1 MNKLNEQNLTE
12 QPVIDWFKE
21 LGYEYKFGPDISTG
35 GVLVERDFKDVILE
49 KRLKSALKRLNS
61 DLPEKAIDEAIYKLK
76 KIEYPN
82 LEITNKEVYEML
94 RNGIKVD
101 VEDENKSLRGKFV
114 KVIDFEDPLN
124 NEFLVVNQF
133 TVQGIDLPAEASAQ
147 AGRVRRPDVVVF
159 INGVPI
165 AIFELK
171 NPTIEEATIQTAYQ
185 QLQDYKRDIP
195 AIFKY
200 NQILVISDLI
210 EAKYGT
216 ISASWEWFKKWRGI
230 EDPDEKLKGVSELEV
245 LVKGIFKKAR
255 LLDIIKNFIVFEA
268 DSEKDISKFT
278 KKICLYHQYFGVNKA
293 VRETLRASGQLPSSN
308 FSQGEKYTPSS
319 NFSQGEKYTPS
330 SNFSQ
335 EEKNYRGNFEF
346 SGLISKARELRKNQT
361 KAEEILWEILRNR
374 QFLNLKFRRQHQI
387 GDYIVDFYCP
397 ELKLI
402 IEIDGGIH
410 NTEEQSKKDSK
421 REAYLKSLG
430 NNILRF
436 SNQRIFED
444 LDGALQDIAQYTYFI
459 KRNLMEDYS
468 SPTGRGYGEGY
479 ANRKIGVL
487 WHTQGSGKTLSMVF
501 YVNKA
506 KELPELQSPTFVFL
520 TDRNDL
526 DNQFYKTF
534 LRTGYSALAKQAE
547 TIKDLEEKLKTA
559 GAELI
564 FTTIQKFGENF
575 GVLSEK
581 ENIIVIADE
590 AHRSEYAELA
600 GRARKAM
607 PNASFMGITATP
619 IDAENR
625 NTRLVFGD
633 YIDKYPMSRSVEDG
647 ATVPIYYESR
657 LVPLHLTNYFIDDE
671 FDELTQEVRDIEV
684 KESLKRKFARLEQA
698 ISVPDRLKQ
707 IAEDIVNH
715 FNSRG
720 LEGKAMVVTIS
731 RRVAVEMYKLIKE
744 LQNAPEVAVV
754 ISNPAEFK
762 NEIQEEIK
770 ASELE
775 KRFKNP
781 QDPLKMVVVCDM
793 WLTGF
798 DVPCLTTMY
807 FDKPLKNHGLM
818 QAIARVNRVFKDK
831 QGGLIVDYIGI
842 ADDLKKALSI
852 YDEPTRNETMI
863 SINEIVNKMLEKYD
877 VVKSMLSGVD
887 YSKWKYLEGEQLSQ
901 LFQQAINTIIT
912 NPEDETLDDNKKER
926 FLKESLALI
935 KLHAFVMP
943 HEEAY
948 KIKNDVE
955 FFKALRS
962 ALIKQTV
969 TKKEISEIGFD
980 FDSTV
985 KELLS
990 KSIAAEGIIDIF
1002 AMKGKEKIN
1011 ISILDEKFLEEAKKL
1026 KYKNLT
1032 IEVLRKLLEDE
1043 IGLRIKKNKIR
1054 YYSLSE
1060 LLEKIIE
1067 EYENRVI
1074 SASKVIE
1081 RLIELAQEIKKADKE
1096 ARETGLSEEELA
1108 FYDAIASKKMIKQDE
1123 KIKELVKELVK
1134 MIRRDLT
1141 IDWTNSEIVKARI
1154 RDNAKL
1160 LLLRNDFKPEETEE
1174 ITNLIYQQA
1183 FMLYKDYNPK
1193 VFSVG

>member
-1 MNKLNEQNLTE
+1 MSKLDEQNLTE
-12 QPVIDWFKE
+12 QPVIEWFKQ
-21 LGYEYKFGPDISTG
+21 LSYEYKFGPDISPG
-35 GVLVERDFKDVILE
+35 GILVERDFKDVILE
-49 KRLKSALKRLNS
+49 KRLKSALKRLNP
-61 DLPEKAIDEAIYKLK
+61 DLPEKAIEEAIYKLK
-76 KIEYPN
+76 KVEYPN
-82 LEITNKEVYEML
+82 LEIANKEVYEML
-94 RNGIKVD
+94 RDGIKVD
-101 VEDENKSLRGKFV
+101 VEDANKSLRGKFV
-114 KVIDFEDPLN
+114 KVIDFKDPFN

-133 TVQGIDLPAEASAQ
+133 TVQGVEK
-147 AGRVRRPDVVVF
+147 VRRPDVVVF

-185 QLQDYKRDIP
+185 QSQDYKKDIQE
-195 AIFKY
+195 IFKY
-200 NQILVISDLI
+200 NQILVISDSV

-216 ISASWEWFKKWRGI
+216 ISSSWEWFKKWRGI
-230 EDPDEKLKGVSELEV
+230 EDPDEKLKGVSDLEV
-245 LVKGIFKKAR
+245 LVKGIFQKSR
-255 LLDIIKNFIVFEA
+255 ILDIIKKFIVFEA
-268 DSEKDISKFT
+268 DSEKDVSKFT

-293 VRETLRASGQLPSSN
+293 IQHTLRA
-308 FSQGEKYTPSS
+308 
-319 NFSQGEKYTPS
+319 
-330 SNFSQ
+330 
-335 EEKNYRGNFEF
+335 
-346 SGLISKARELRKNQT
+346 
-361 KAEEILWEILRNR
+361 
-374 QFLNLKFRRQHQI
+374 LKPE
-387 GDYIVDFYCP
+387 GD
-397 ELKLI
+397 
-402 IEIDGGIH
+402 G
-410 NTEEQSKKDSK
+410 
-421 REAYLKSLG
+421 
-430 NNILRF
+430 
-436 SNQRIFED
+436 
-444 LDGALQDIAQYTYFI
+444 
-459 KRNLMEDYS
+459 
-468 SPTGRGYGEGY
+468 
-479 ANRKIGVL
+479 KIGVL

-506 KELPELQSPTFVFL
+506 KELVGLQSPTFVFL

-547 TIKDLEEKLKTA
+547 TIRDLEEKLRTA
-559 GAELI
+559 GSELI

-600 GRARKAM
+600 ARARKAM

-625 NTRLVFGD
+625 STRLVFGD

-671 FDELTQEVRDIEV
+671 FDELTQEVCDTEV
-684 KESLKRKFARLEQA
+684 KESLKKKFARLEKLVSA
-698 ISVPDRLKQ
+698 PDRLKK
-707 IAEDIVNH
+707 IAGDIVNH

-731 RRVAVEMYKLIKE
+731 RRVAVEMYKLIKD
-744 LQNAPEVAVV
+744 LPNAPEVAVV
-754 ISNPAEFK
+754 ISNPTEFK
-762 NEIQEEIK
+762 DEIQEETRV
-770 ASELE
+770 SELDR
-775 KRFKNP
+775 RFKNP
-781 QDPLKMVVVCDM
+781 NDSLKMVVVCDM

-818 QAIARVNRVFKDK
+818 QAIARVNRIFKDK

-863 SINEIVNKMLEKYD
+863 SIDEIVNKMLEKYD
-877 VVKSMLSGVD
+877 VVKSMLNGID
-887 YSKWKYLEGEQLSQ
+887 YSKWRYLEGEKLSQ
-901 LFQQAINTIIT
+901 LFQLAINTIIT
-912 NPEDETLDDNKKER
+912 DPKDKTLDDEKKER
-926 FLKESLALI
+926 FLRESLTLI

-943 HEEAY
+943 HKEAY
-948 KIKNDVE
+948 EIKNDID
-955 FFKALRS
+955 FFKAIRA

-969 TKKEISEIGFD
+969 VEKENIYRGFD

-1002 AMKGKEKIN
+1002 AMKGKEKMD
-1011 ISILDEKFLEEAKKL
+1011 ISILDNKFLEEAKNL

-1032 IEVLRKLLEDE
+1032 IEILRKLLEDE
-1043 IGLRIKKNKIR
+1043 IRLRIKKNKIR
-1054 YYSLSE
+1054 YHSLSE

-1074 SASKVIE
+1074 NASKVIE

-1123 KIKELVKELVK
+1123 KMKELVKELVK
-1134 MIRRDLT
+1134 IIRRDLT
-1141 IDWTNSEIVKARI
+1141 IDWTNNDIINARI
-1154 RDNAKL
+1154 RDNVRL
-1160 LLLRNDFKPEETEE
+1160 LLLKNDFKPEETEE
-1174 ITNLIYQQA
+1174 MTNLIYQQA
-1183 FMLYKDYNPK
+1183 FTIYKDYIPSPS
-1193 VFSVG
+1193 FSTG

>member
-1 MNKLNEQNLTE
+1 MNLNEQNLTE
-12 QPVIDWFKE
+12 QPVIEWFKQ
-21 LGYEYKFGPDISTG
+21 LGYEYKFGPEISPG
-35 GVLVERDFKDVILE
+35 GILVERDFKDVILE
-49 KRLKSALKRLNS
+49 KRLKSALKRLNP

-76 KIEYPN
+76 KTEYPN

-101 VEDENKSLRGKFV
+101 VEDEDKSLRGKFV

-133 TVQGIDLPAEASAQ
+133 TIQGVEK
-147 AGRVRRPDVVVF
+147 VRRPDVVVF

-185 QLQDYKRDIP
+185 QLQDYKKDIP
-195 AIFKY
+195 EIFKY
-200 NQILVISDLI
+200 NQILAISDLV

-245 LVKGIFKKAR
+245 LVKGIFQKSR
-255 LLDIIKNFIVFEA
+255 LLDIIKNFIVFEV
-268 DSEKDISKFT
+268 DSEKDVSKFT

-293 VRETLRASGQLPSSN
+293 IQRTLQA
-308 FSQGEKYTPSS
+308 
-319 NFSQGEKYTPS
+319 
-330 SNFSQ
+330 
-335 EEKNYRGNFEF
+335 
-346 SGLISKARELRKNQT
+346 
-361 KAEEILWEILRNR
+361 
-374 QFLNLKFRRQHQI
+374 LKPK
-387 GDYIVDFYCP
+387 GD
-397 ELKLI
+397 
-402 IEIDGGIH
+402 G
-410 NTEEQSKKDSK
+410 
-421 REAYLKSLG
+421 
-430 NNILRF
+430 
-436 SNQRIFED
+436 
-444 LDGALQDIAQYTYFI
+444 
-459 KRNLMEDYS
+459 
-468 SPTGRGYGEGY
+468 
-479 ANRKIGVL
+479 KIGVL

-506 KELPELQSPTFVFL
+506 KELKELQSPTFVFL

-534 LRTGYSALAKQAE
+534 LRTGYQALAKQAG
-547 TIKDLEEKLKTA
+547 TIRDLEEKLRTA
-559 GAELI
+559 GSELI

-581 ENIIVIADE
+581 ENIVVIADE

-600 GRARKAM
+600 ARARKAM

-625 NTRLVFGD
+625 STRLVFGD

-671 FDELTQEVRDIEV
+671 FDELTQEVRDIEI
-684 KESLKRKFARLEQA
+684 KESLKKKFARLEKLVSA
-698 ISVPDRLKQ
+698 PDRLKK

-731 RRVAVEMYKLIKE
+731 RRVAVEMYKLIKD
-744 LQNAPEVAVV
+744 LPNAPEVAVV

-762 NEIQEEIK
+762 NEIQSEIR
-770 ASELE
+770 ASELDR
-775 KRFKNP
+775 KFKNP
-781 QDPLKMVVVCDM
+781 NDPLKMVVVCDM

-842 ADDLKKALSI
+842 ADDLKKALSV

-863 SINEIVNKMLEKYD
+863 SIDEIVNKMLEKYD

-912 NPEDETLDDNKKER
+912 NPEDETLDDSKKER

-969 TKKEISEIGFD
+969 TRKEISEIGFD

-1081 RLIELAQEIKKADKE
+1081 KLIELAQEIKKADKE

-1154 RDNAKL
+1154 RDNVRF

-1183 FMLYKDYNPK
+1183 FILYKDYNPK

>member
-1 MNKLNEQNLTE
+1 MNKFNEQNLTE
-12 QPVIDWFKE
+12 QPVIEWFKQ
-21 LGYEYKFGPDISTG
+21 LGYEYKFGPEISPG
-35 GVLVERDFKDVILE
+35 GIFVERDFKDVILE
-49 KRLKSALKRLNS
+49 KRLKSALKRLNP

-76 KIEYPN
+76 KTEYPN
-82 LEITNKEVYEML
+82 LEITNKEVYQML
-94 RNGIKVD
+94 RDGIKVD
-101 VEDENKSLRGKFV
+101 VEDENKSLRGKFI

-133 TVQGIDLPAEASAQ
+133 TVQGIE
-147 AGRVRRPDVVVF
+147 RIRRPDVVVF

-185 QLQDYKRDIP
+185 QLQEYKKDIP
-195 AIFKY
+195 EIFKY
-200 NQILVISDLI
+200 NQILVISDLV

-230 EDPDEKLKGVSELEV
+230 EDPNEQLQGVSELEV
-245 LVKGIFKKAR
+245 LVKGIFQKAR
-255 LLDIIKNFIVFEA
+255 LLDIIRYFIVFEA
-268 DSEKDISKFT
+268 DSEKEVSKYT

-293 VRETLRASGQLPSSN
+293 IQRTLQA
-308 FSQGEKYTPSS
+308 
-319 NFSQGEKYTPS
+319 
-330 SNFSQ
+330 
-335 EEKNYRGNFEF
+335 
-346 SGLISKARELRKNQT
+346 
-361 KAEEILWEILRNR
+361 
-374 QFLNLKFRRQHQI
+374 LKPK
-387 GDYIVDFYCP
+387 GD
-397 ELKLI
+397 
-402 IEIDGGIH
+402 G
-410 NTEEQSKKDSK
+410 
-421 REAYLKSLG
+421 
-430 NNILRF
+430 
-436 SNQRIFED
+436 
-444 LDGALQDIAQYTYFI
+444 
-459 KRNLMEDYS
+459 
-468 SPTGRGYGEGY
+468 
-479 ANRKIGVL
+479 KIGIL

-564 FTTIQKFGENF
+564 FTTIQKFGDNF

-600 GRARKAM
+600 ARARKAM

-619 IDAENR
+619 IDVENR
-625 NTRLVFGD
+625 STRLVFGD

-671 FDELTQEVRDIEV
+671 FEELMQEVRDIEV
-684 KESLKRKFARLEQA
+684 KESLKKKFARLEQA
-698 ISVPDRLKQ
+698 VSVPDRLKQ

-744 LQNAPEVAVV
+744 LPDAPEVAVV
-754 ISNPAEFK
+754 ISNPNEFK
-762 NEIQEEIK
+762 NEIQEETG

-798 DVPCLTTMY
+798 DVPHLMTMY
-807 FDKPLKNHGLM
+807 FDKPLKNHGLI
-818 QAIARVNRVFKDK
+818 QAIARVNRIFKDK

-863 SINEIVNKMLEKYD
+863 SIDEVINKMLEKYD
-877 VVKSMLSGVD
+877 VVKSMLNGVD

-901 LFQQAINTIIT
+901 LFQQAINTVIT
-912 NPEDETLDDNKKER
+912 DPKDGTLDDKKKER

-943 HEEAY
+943 HKEAY
-948 KIKNDVE
+948 EIKSDVD
-955 FFKALRS
+955 FFKAIR
-962 ALIKQTV
+962 AVLIKQTV
-969 TKKEISEIGFD
+969 TRKEIPEIGFD
-980 FDSTV
+980 LDSTV
-985 KELLS
+985 KELLAR
-990 KSIAAEGIIDIF
+990 SIAAEGIIDIF
-1002 AMKGKEKIN
+1002 ALKGKEKID
-1011 ISILDEKFLEEAKKL
+1011 ISILDERFLEEAKKL

-1032 IEVLRKLLEDE
+1032 IEVLRKLLEYE
-1043 IGLRIKKNKIR
+1043 IGLRIRKNRIR
-1054 YYSLSE
+1054 YYSLAE

-1074 SASKVIE
+1074 NASKVIE
-1081 RLIELAQEIKKADKE
+1081 RLIELAQEIKKVDKE

-1154 RDNAKL
+1154 RDNVRF

-1183 FMLYKDYNPK
+1183 FALYRDYVPTPA
-1193 VFSVG
+1193 FSIN

>member
-1 MNKLNEQNLTE
+1 M
-12 QPVIDWFKE
+12 
-21 LGYEYKFGPDISTG
+21 
-35 GVLVERDFKDVILE
+35 
-49 KRLKSALKRLNS
+49 
-61 DLPEKAIDEAIYKLK
+61 
-76 KIEYPN
+76 
-82 LEITNKEVYEML
+82 
-94 RNGIKVD
+94 
-101 VEDENKSLRGKFV
+101 
-114 KVIDFEDPLN
+114 
-124 NEFLVVNQF
+124 
-133 TVQGIDLPAEASAQ
+133 
-147 AGRVRRPDVVVF
+147 
-159 INGVPI
+159 
-165 AIFELK
+165 
-171 NPTIEEATIQTAYQ
+171 
-185 QLQDYKRDIP
+185 
-195 AIFKY
+195 
-200 NQILVISDLI
+200 
-210 EAKYGT
+210 
-216 ISASWEWFKKWRGI
+216 
-230 EDPDEKLKGVSELEV
+230 
-245 LVKGIFKKAR
+245 
-255 LLDIIKNFIVFEA
+255 
-268 DSEKDISKFT
+268 
-278 KKICLYHQYFGVNKA
+278 
-293 VRETLRASGQLPSSN
+293 
-308 FSQGEKYTPSS
+308 
-319 NFSQGEKYTPS
+319 
-330 SNFSQ
+330 
-335 EEKNYRGNFEF
+335 
-346 SGLISKARELRKNQT
+346 
-361 KAEEILWEILRNR
+361 
-374 QFLNLKFRRQHQI
+374 
-387 GDYIVDFYCP
+387 
-397 ELKLI
+397 
-402 IEIDGGIH
+402 
-410 NTEEQSKKDSK
+410 
-421 REAYLKSLG
+421 
-430 NNILRF
+430 
-436 SNQRIFED
+436 
-444 LDGALQDIAQYTYFI
+444 
-459 KRNLMEDYS
+459 
-468 SPTGRGYGEGY
+468 
-479 ANRKIGVL
+479 
-487 WHTQGSGKTLSMVF
+487 
-501 YVNKA
+501 
-506 KELPELQSPTFVFL
+506 
-520 TDRNDL
+520 
-526 DNQFYKTF
+526 
-534 LRTGYSALAKQAE
+534 
-547 TIKDLEEKLKTA
+547 
-559 GAELI
+559 
-564 FTTIQKFGENF
+564 
-575 GVLSEK
+575 
-581 ENIIVIADE
+581 
-590 AHRSEYAELA
+590 
-600 GRARKAM
+600 
-607 PNASFMGITATP
+607 
-619 IDAENR
+619 
-625 NTRLVFGD
+625 
-633 YIDKYPMSRSVEDG
+633 
-647 ATVPIYYESR
+647 
-657 LVPLHLTNYFIDDE
+657 
-671 FDELTQEVRDIEV
+671 
-684 KESLKRKFARLEQA
+684 EQA
-698 ISVPDRLKQ
+698 VSVPDRLKQ

-744 LQNAPEVAVV
+744 LPNAPEVAVV
-754 ISNPAEFK
+754 ISNPNEFK

-863 SINEIVNKMLEKYD
+863 SIDEIVNKMLEKYD
-877 VVKSMLSGVD
+877 VVKSILSGVE
-887 YSKWKYLEGEQLSQ
+887 YSKWKYLEGEKLSQ
-901 LFQQAINTIIT
+901 LFQQVINTIIT
-912 NPEDETLDDNKKER
+912 NPKDETLDDNRKER

-935 KLHAFVMP
+935 KLYAFVMP

-955 FFKALRS
+955 FFRALRS

-969 TKKEISEIGFD
+969 TKKEISKIGFD

-1074 SASKVIE
+1074 NASKVIE

-1096 ARETGLSEEELA
+1096 ASETGLSEEELA

-1154 RDNAKL
+1154 RDNVRF

-1183 FMLYKDYNPK
+1183 FILYKDYTSSSFM
-1193 VFSVG
+1193 V